1 MNLVVVGV
9 QTFASKKFCD
19 FVNVGPIRENLC
31 FQIFFKARPIKSLGL
46 RAKRI
51 KKYMRA
57 GYIKIKMFRIFR
69 DQMYRMGIKYVN
81 DQMLRNSEVLA
92 SSIQVVDN

>member
-1 MNLVVVGV
+1 MNLAVVGV
-9 QTFASKKFCD
+9 QTFTSKKFCD
-19 FVNVGPIRENLC
+19 FVNFGPIRENLC

-57 GYIKIKMFRIFR
+57 GCIKIKMFRIFR
-69 DQMYRMGIKYVN
+69 DQMYRN

-92 SSIQVVDN
+92 SSIQLVDN